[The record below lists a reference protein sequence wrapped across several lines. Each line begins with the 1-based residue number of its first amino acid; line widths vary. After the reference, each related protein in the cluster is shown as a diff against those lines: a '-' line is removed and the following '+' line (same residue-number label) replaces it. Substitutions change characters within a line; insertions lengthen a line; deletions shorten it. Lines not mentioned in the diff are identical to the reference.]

1 MNRLLLLLSVIR
13 FLSSLMCRQQPPP
26 KNIFENTGG
35 GVRRRQ
41 WSSFADTAFPTAAS
55 PRPLDEYIAL
65 IETLQLDSEP
75 VLESVSYYRYL
86 APFGHALLLCRLR
99 HPRWADG
106 CNMAP
111 ASPDSSPEEVTVIC
125 TASADAEL
133 IQKPHL
139 LCRTMTFPDSES
151 SPPTLYDL
159 LTLADVVRVQSPIYT
174 LDNIPCIF
182 FAETIYT
189 GLERLFC
196 GESCSKSKEGS
207 PDIQRPLP
215 LLMAVSNDYEDEINK
230 IISAFPRGR
239 REFGERM
246 ETHRLENLRWEE
258 KLRVA
263 AGVRS
268 PPRTQRAWVRA
279 QENILPTSQLTFA
292 VLELLIFGD
301 GGVILITQ
309 CFPLLSYERSTALIS
324 SYSYLSCQTAEARVH
339 APPGS
344 PLVVPEPLHGQNH
357 YTNIQNH
364 LYFDLTVLASNPDS
378 KLLEEEPT
386 IDETPLRRKRGYG
399 TRTRESGS
407 PPVDITLLA

>member
-1 MNRLLLLLSVIR
+1 
-13 FLSSLMCRQQPPP
+13 MCRQQPPP

-35 GVRRRQ
+35 GVRWRQ
-41 WSSFADTAFPTAAS
+41 RSSFADTAFPTAAS
-55 PRPLDEYIAL
+55 LRPLDEYIAL

-99 HPRWADG
+99 HPVYGPIALFLQRWADG

-139 LCRTMTFPDSES
+139 LCRTMTFPDPES

-196 GESCSKSKEGS
+196 GESCSKLKEGS

-246 ETHRLENLRWEE
+246 ESGFVLFE
-258 KLRVA
+258 
-263 AGVRS
+263 
-268 PPRTQRAWVRA
+268 WVV
-279 QENILPTSQLTFA
+279 T
-292 VLELLIFGD
+292 
-301 GGVILITQ
+301 
-309 CFPLLSYERSTALIS
+309 
-324 SYSYLSCQTAEARVH
+324 
-339 APPGS
+339 
-344 PLVVPEPLHGQNH
+344 
-357 YTNIQNH
+357 
-364 LYFDLTVLASNPDS
+364 PD
-378 KLLEEEPT
+378 T
-386 IDETPLRRKRGYG
+386 
-399 TRTRESGS
+399 
-407 PPVDITLLA
+407 

>member
-1 MNRLLLLLSVIR
+1 
-13 FLSSLMCRQQPPP
+13 MCRQQPPP

-35 GVRRRQ
+35 GVRWRQ

-99 HPRWADG
+99 HPVYGPIVLFLQRWADG

-139 LCRTMTFPDSES
+139 LCRTMTFPDPES

-196 GESCSKSKEGS
+196 GESCSKLKEGS

-246 ETHRLENLRWEE
+246 E
-258 KLRVA
+258 
-263 AGVRS
+263 
-268 PPRTQRAWVRA
+268 
-279 QENILPTSQLTFA
+279 
-292 VLELLIFGD
+292 
-301 GGVILITQ
+301 GG
-309 CFPLLSYERSTALIS
+309 
-324 SYSYLSCQTAEARVH
+324 
-339 APPGS
+339 
-344 PLVVPEPLHGQNH
+344 LVV
-357 YTNIQNH
+357 T
-364 LYFDLTVLASNPDS
+364 PD
-378 KLLEEEPT
+378 T
-386 IDETPLRRKRGYG
+386 
-399 TRTRESGS
+399 
-407 PPVDITLLA
+407 